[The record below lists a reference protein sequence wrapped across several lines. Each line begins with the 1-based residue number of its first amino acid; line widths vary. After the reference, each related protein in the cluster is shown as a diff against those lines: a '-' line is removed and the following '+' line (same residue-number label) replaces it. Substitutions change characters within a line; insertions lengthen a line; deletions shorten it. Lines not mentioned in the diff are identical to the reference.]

1 MSSVPYLPSLPKV
14 FLRKGKFA
22 KDVPQGKM
30 RQRGMADSVEI
41 RDSRFASV
49 VGKALA
55 VEKLATG
62 FLFAEGPLWHAR
74 DRYLLFSDVPGDHIR
89 RWSANG
95 GVTTF
100 RKPCGQSNGLAWDR
114 EGRLIACEHATSRLT
129 RTEMNGDIT
138 VLASMYGAKELNS
151 PNDVVVK
158 SDGAIYFSDPTYGR
172 DEGYGNPRTVQLGF
186 RGVYRVAPG
195 GGSLS
200 LLVDDFGQPNGLC
213 FSLDEKQLYVNDTA
227 RQHIRRFEV
236 LADGS
241 LANGRVWAHTTG
253 EGAGAPDGMKID
265 RAGNIYCCGP
275 GGIHIFAP
283 DATCLGVIRMPE
295 YTANFCF
302 GDDHLSSLYITAS
315 TSIYRLRVNMSGV
328 AQYPCE
334 TLKLI

>member
-1 MSSVPYLPSLPKV
+1 
-14 FLRKGKFA
+14 
-22 KDVPQGKM
+22 
-30 RQRGMADSVEI
+30 MAGSVEI

-49 VGKALA
+49 VGKPVA

-62 FLFAEGPLWHAR
+62 FLFTEGPLWHAG
-74 DRYLLFSDVPGDHIR
+74 DRYLLFSDIPGDHLR
-89 RWSANG
+89 RWSADG

-138 VLASMYGAKELNS
+138 VLASTYAEKELNS

-172 DEGYGNPRTVQLGF
+172 DEGYGNPRPAQLDF
-186 RGVYRVAPG
+186 RGVWRVAPSG
-195 GGSLS
+195 HSLS

-213 FSLDEKQLYVNDTA
+213 FSLDEQQLYVNDTV
-227 RQHIRRFEV
+227 RRHIRRFDV
-236 LADGS
+236 LADGN
-241 LANGRVWAHTTG
+241 LANGRVWAQTIG

-265 RAGNIYCCGP
+265 CAGNIYCCGQ
-275 GGIHIFAP
+275 GGIHVFAP
-283 DATCLGVIRMPE
+283 DATCLGVIRLPE

-302 GDDHLSSLYITAS
+302 GDDDLCSLYVTAS
-315 TSIYRLRVNMSGV
+315 TSLYRLRVHTPGV
-328 AQYPCE
+328 AQCPLE
-334 TLKLI
+334 PEGN